1 MKEYDEIIR
10 KQEEGIV
17 ETVDCLDVPNKPGSV
32 HYIPHREV
40 IREDKDTT
48 KLRIVYDA
56 SARNDGPSLNDCLE
70 TGPCLLPKIFDILTR
85 FQTYKY
91 ALTSDIKPAFLNIRV
106 DPEDRDFLR
115 FLWVENIE
123 DLESEVV
130 VKRFTSVIF
139 GVNSSPFLLGGTVIH
154 HMNKFD
160 DIEPEFVETFLS
172 DLYMDDSLSGAETI
186 SRAFDVYLFLKSV
199 MKEGFVLR
207 KWITNYSILQDKIN
221 DYEHN
226 YFKEENLP
234 VTNEVKILSVKMS

>member
-1 MKEYDEIIR
+1 MTVKLPWKTDNKVLPDNFKLIQGRLNSLIKRLRKTPQRLKEYDEIIR
-10 KQEEGIV
+10 KQEEEGIV

-85 FQTYKY
+85 FRTYKY
-91 ALTSDIKPAFLNIRV
+91 ALTSDIKSAFLNIRV

-123 DLESEVV
+123 DLEPEVV
-130 VKRFTSVIF
+130 IKRFTSVIF

-160 DIEPEFVETFLS
+160 DIDQNLLKNF
-172 DLYMDDSLSGAETI
+172 
-186 SRAFDVYLFLKSV
+186 YLICIWMIV
-199 MKEGFVLR
+199 
-207 KWITNYSILQDKIN
+207 
-221 DYEHN
+221 
-226 YFKEENLP
+226 
-234 VTNEVKILSVKMS
+234 